1 MCTAFD
7 PQPDP
12 DPTGN
17 CWAGAISWNPVDWVQ
32 IPVQCAWQWAM
43 IPPGG
48 FNGQIGRFGAAWDG
62 SVPGQWRAWAGGLSF
77 PAGGGNSSC
86 QGPAV
91 PTGVLGTGAGAIGPI
106 LPGTIYPFSA
116 CSGVMQ
122 KAAQTSNAICAA
134 IIIFFGGMKVLRVV
148 LRAFG
153 MYVPE
158 ARDPWRPVTEPDGP
172 TGYQW
177 PMEGGPVRGRL

>member
-1 MCTAFD
+1 
-7 PQPDP
+7 
-12 DPTGN
+12 
-17 CWAGAISWNPVDWVQ
+17 
-32 IPVQCAWQWAM
+32 
-43 IPPGG
+43 
-48 FNGQIGRFGAAWDG
+48 
-62 SVPGQWRAWAGGLSF
+62 
-77 PAGGGNSSC
+77 
-86 QGPAV
+86 
-91 PTGVLGTGAGAIGPI
+91 
-106 LPGTIYPFSA
+106 
-116 CSGVMQ
+116 MQ